1 MWVKCCLKSDALM
14 LKQKVEKNENEN
26 ITNHFAIGWPEIIIW
41 IKSRKVK
48 PGDSSNSEKSD
59 VE

>member
-48 PGDSSNSEKSD
+48 PGDK
-59 VE
+59 

>member
-41 IKSRKVK
+41 IKSLRLNLVI
-48 PGDSSNSEKSD
+48 NSEKSD
-59 VE
+59 AE